1 MITPNKFTTLDQ
13 SILSKTRFLLI
24 DGRKDISLSELK
36 KLTLNKFTDV
46 GEFILALDVLF
57 VLEKIEL
64 DNEKGVVRYVD

>member
-24 DGRKDISLSELK
+24 DGRKDISLNELK

-57 VLEKIEL
+57 VLEKIEI
-64 DNEKGVVRYVD
+64 DYKERVVRYVD